1 LSRIDLHTHSSISD
15 GLLTPR
21 KLVELAAEEGL
32 STIALADHDTVDGI
46 DEALSA
52 GEEFGVEVIPAIEI
66 SVNHED
72 GSMHLLGYYID
83 HLNADLLEMLQK
95 LKESREERN
104 VKIIAR
110 LNELGYGIELND
122 VLALSTDGTC
132 GRAHIAGAL
141 VARGYFPD
149 VKSAFDALLNSRG
162 PAYIDRYRLELND
175 AIDFIHHAGGAAVWA
190 HPGNHADKM
199 ERMLDRLALWKGYGL
214 DGIESDYC
222 DHTIELRDR
231 LRSLAREYGL
241 IYTGGSD
248 FHGSIKPQNTLG
260 SGPEGSEIDTACLTQ
275 LRERVKYLRGA
286 GSAL

>member
-1 LSRIDLHTHSSISD
+1 MSRIDLHTHSSISD
-15 GLLTPR
+15 GLLSPR

-46 DEALSA
+46 DEALKA

-83 HLNADLLEMLQK
+83 HHNADLLEMLQK

-104 VKIIAR
+104 IKIIAR
-110 LNELGYGIELND
+110 LNKLGYGVKSND
-122 VLALSTDGTC
+122 VLTLSTDGTC

-149 VKSAFDALLNSRG
+149 VKAAFDALLNYNG
-162 PAYIDRYRLELND
+162 PAYVDRYRLPLKD
-175 AIDFIHHAGGAAVWA
+175 AIGHIHGAGGAAVWA
-190 HPGNHADKM
+190 HPGTHENKM
-199 ERMLDRLALWKGYGL
+199 ERLLNRLERWRGYGL

-222 DHTIELRDR
+222 DHTIELRNR
-231 LRSLAREYGL
+231 LRSLAREHEL

-260 SGPEGSEIDTACLTQ
+260 SGPEGSEIDPKCLTQ
-275 LRERVKYLRGA
+275 LRERVEYLRGA
-286 GSAL
+286 GSVL